1 MKKIIKKIIRNLFL
15 INKISKKI
23 YSKIKNYNRFKMY
36 DENQF
41 ISKQDDLFS
50 SLGLNRTYGLK
61 KLIEIKKEYP
71 FIQQEMSSEHQTL
84 FASLSISKNI
94 KNILEI
100 GTYDGTNA
108 FLLSKLF
115 PNSNILTIDLDN
127 EDNNFINSYDRNQ
140 SVADFCKK
148 RDEILNKSHNINFKK
163 TNSLKLIFNNDKFDL
178 IWIDGAHGYPVVCM
192 DIVNS
197 LKLLNSNGVIMCD
210 DVFINKIKSDRIY
223 QSTATF
229 ETLQELKNENI
240 IDYKL
245 IYKRLNKE
253 NNFSEKNRKYVA
265 VVSLK

>member
-1 MKKIIKKIIRNLFL
+1 MIKKIIKLFLNPWIIIKKIHILFEKKRYNENIFLDKQNKIFSELNLSRKEGYENYQKIISNYAFL
-15 INKISKKI
+15 S
-23 YSKIKNYNRFKMY
+23 
-36 DENQF
+36 D
-41 ISKQDDLFS
+41 
-50 SLGLNRTYGLK
+50 
-61 KLIEIKKEYP
+61 
-71 FIQQEMSSEHQTL
+71 EMSSEHQV
-84 FASLSISKNI
+84 FFSSLSISEDFDI
-94 KNILEI
+94 KDILEI
-100 GTYDGTNA
+100 GTWDAKNA
-108 FLLSKLF
+108 FLLSLLF
-115 PNSNILTIDLDN
+115 KSSNIDTIDLKKDHEVFTDFYN
-127 EDNNFINSYDRNQ
+127 RSHKLDKFIRG
-140 SVADFCKK
+140 
-148 RDEILNKSHNINFKK
+148 RDEIIQKEKRINFQEL
-163 TNSLKLIFNNDKFDL
+163 NSLRLYNHQKKYDL